1 MFLSFLLFTTTI
13 KKSVINFHLS
23 HKKSSSFY
31 CLKILS
37 LQNKNENDMKKLAL
51 ILIVYFL
58 TESVY
63 AQIIPQVN
71 IPLSVTDGIR
81 SKVLYFGLDPTATNG
96 IDPHLDEMEQP
107 PLPPSGIF
115 DARFIGQDI
124 NLPELG
130 EGLLKDYRQG
140 SSTYQ
145 GQHIH
150 EIRYQ
155 VGSGTTITISWNL
168 PSGVTGLL
176 QDFFGGIVVNK
187 SMSGKDSLVVSNPGI
202 VNKLKM
208 TITYNLTGNLPPSAP
223 NLISPSN
230 GSINVDLNPTLRWTQ
245 VSGSTNYHLQIAKDS
260 IFTQIVFN
268 DSTITSNSKEIQL
281 QSKTKYF
288 WRVRAKNNAGWSP
301 FSSIWNF
308 TTRPNLPS
316 PPNLYSPQKGSI
328 GVTIPVEFKW
338 FSSAEAENYSLI
350 VSEDSNFTI
359 LNISETVFD
368 TFYVASNLETNKK
381 YFWKVI
387 ANNLSG
393 SSSDSEIWY
402 FTTVTTS
409 VEDVNLPTKFIL
421 YQNYPNPFNPITKIN
436 YHLPV
441 DSFTKFLIYNS
452 IGQKIFDLDLGF
464 QKAGSHKIEL
474 DFSQLKSNREISGGI
489 YFYKLIANQNA
500 SIKKMIYL
508 K

>member
-1 MFLSFLLFTTTI
+1 MFLSFLLLTTTI
-13 KKSVINFHLS
+13 KKSGINFHLS

-37 LQNKNENDMKKLAL
+37 LQNKNENDMKKLVF

-71 IPLSVTDGIR
+71 IPLNVTDGVK

-168 PSGVTGLL
+168 PSGITGLL

-187 SMSGKDSLVVSNPGI
+187 SMSGRDSLVVSNPGI

-230 GSINVDLNPTLRWTQ
+230 GSIYVDLNPTLRWTQ

-268 DSTITSNSKEIQL
+268 DSTITSNSKEVQL

-301 FSSIWNF
+301 FSSVWNF
-308 TTRPNLPS
+308 TTRQNLPS

-338 FSSAEAENYSLI
+338 FSSAEAENYSLN

-421 YQNYPNPFNPITKIN
+421 YQNYPNPFNPSTTIKFKLPEDGFTTLKIYDLFGKEVATLIN
-436 YHLPV
+436 DKLSAGTYEV
-441 DSFTKFLIYNS
+441 KFS
-452 IGQKIFDLDLGF
+452 SDDLKD
-464 QKAGSHKIEL
+464 
-474 DFSQLKSNREISGGI
+474 KSLSSGI
-489 YFYKLIANQNA
+489 YFYQLK
-500 SIKKMIYL
+500 SGKYSDSKKMILL